1 MIALNGNEFH
11 VWVSMG

>member
-1 MIALNGNEFH
+1 MIALNWDEFH